1 MKFLPIPGYPNYRIS
16 QDGEVKRQTG
26 PEKFRTVQSTWD
38 ANSHYRIIALWKDG
52 QRQTHMLHHLVAAAH
67 GLSIADAKRYI
78 YGGYELKPGARD
90 RVRETLAKQVE
101 EWMKEKETYHDEILY
116 YQEFLRQLST
126 ETGNKYKE

>member
-1 MKFLPIPGYPNYRIS
+1 MRFLPIPGYPNYQIS
-16 QDGEVKRQTG
+16 QDGVVRRQIG

-38 ANSHYRIIALWKDG
+38 NNGHYRIITLWQDG
-52 QRQTHMLHHLVAAAH
+52 HRQTYMLHHLVAVTH
-67 GLSIADAKRYI
+67 GLSVGDAKRCV

-90 RVRETLAKQVE
+90 HVRETLARQIE
-101 EWMKEKETYHDEILY
+101 EWLKEPETYHDEILY